1 MFGQLTLSL
10 GVLRVDSEGG
20 KASFDLR
27 YPNLDER
34 ETLLQKISNVCKAH
48 SLKLIQLQDKPG
60 LYIPQDSEMFQ
71 SMLKAYQETSGR
83 EEDPVTIGGGTY
95 CRALKNFV
103 AYGPLF
109 PGQKELA
116 HERDENIGVDDLI
129 LCAKIYTQALY
140 SLMK

>member
-1 MFGQLTLSL
+1 MLHA
-10 GVLRVDSEGG
+10 DSEGG
-20 KASFDLR
+20 NASFDLR

-34 ETLLQKISNVCKAH
+34 ETLWQKIAKVCEAR
-48 SLKLIQLQDKPG
+48 SLKLTLLQDKPG
-60 LYIPQDSEMFQ
+60 LYIPQDSEMIQ
-71 SMLKAYQETSGR
+71 CMLKAYRETSGR
-83 EEDPVTIGGGTY
+83 KESPVTIGGGTY

-129 LCAKIYTQALY
+129 LCTKIYTQALY
-140 SLMK
+140 SLMR